1 MYFCAYLL
9 IAEIFKIKSIS
20 FLKGKLDALER
31 GRKEIIEQVVGEQA

>member
-31 GRKEIIEQVVGEQA
+31 EKEIIEQAVKGERA